1 MNKVAK
7 GMRPNAGRWGLT
19 CLPVLPEVSVL
30 AAEMFVH
37 GIKRTHTSVLLQPD
51 PI

>member
-1 MNKVAK
+1 MNKVDK
-7 GMRPNAGRWGLT
+7 GLRANGRIWWAD
-19 CLPVLPEVSVL
+19 CLPVSPEVSVL

-37 GIKRTHTSVLLQPD
+37 GIKRTHTSVFLQPD